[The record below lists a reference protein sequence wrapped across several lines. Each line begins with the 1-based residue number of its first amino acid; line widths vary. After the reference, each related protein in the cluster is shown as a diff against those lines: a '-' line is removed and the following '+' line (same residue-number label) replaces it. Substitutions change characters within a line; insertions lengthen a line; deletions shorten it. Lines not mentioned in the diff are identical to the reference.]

1 MSSRNSCWR
10 ARRSIIAAFDAGA
23 AVPSPSS
30 RSPDNSGL
38 PLLPSPYYADGEA
51 LRPKLRGAVHLLGTI
66 LISAALL
73 GMLGYEAED
82 ADCQDQPA
90 GFLTSAV
97 SCGRWQQER
106 LAGFLAGKL
115 CSYAASAYLH
125 RSEATTRSIETYRVA
140 LKIDFFA
147 VGVSIAATGIPTA
160 YHHLELYYGVS
171 GALLALTG
179 VLVVLSLELP
189 RIIVTLTHVVLTI
202 VFIGYATYWN
212 AVWAAGSVAYA
223 LAFACFGPVAA
234 RADPK
239 QEATLRCVLAQ
250 GRAQRLPRGLPQP
263 ALRRRRVLPRQ
274 RPPQRGGVPLER
286 TIARD
291 IRYRDRIIE
300 VLPNEIC
307 RRAARRAPGAAHGP
321 SAAGASRPGA
331 SSCTRRARRSARR
344 ASCSAAPPRS
354 RAA

>member
-10 ARRSIIAAFDAGA
+10 AIRSIIAAFGGP
-23 AVPSPSS
+23 AVPSYELSKQPET
-30 RSPDNSGL
+30 GAT
-38 PLLPSPYYADGEA
+38 PLLPSPPYADGEA
-51 LRPKLRGAVHLLGTI
+51 RPKLRGAVHLLGTI

-82 ADCQDQPA
+82 ADCQEQPA
-90 GFLTSAV
+90 GFLSSAV
-97 SCGRWQQER
+97 SCGRPQQER

-223 LAFACFGPVAA
+223 AAFACFGPVAA

-239 QEATLRCVLAQ
+239 QEATLRCAFWHKVGRNGCHEDFHNLLFVADACYLAN
-250 GRAQRLPRGLPQP
+250 AILN
-263 ALRRRRVLPRQ
+263 AA
-274 RPPQRGGVPLER
+274 
-286 TIARD
+286 T
-291 IRYRDRIIE
+291 
-300 VLPNEIC
+300 C
-307 RRAARRAPGAAHGP
+307 R
-321 SAAGASRPGA
+321 
-331 SSCTRRARRSARR
+331 
-344 ASCSAAPPRS
+344 
-354 RAA
+354 